1 MQQSIFFMR
10 WSAVLL
16 LVFLVACNN
25 PLSKTYSLKTYE
37 EDMGQIRESTKIGY
51 DDIELLTKYIIVSRL
66 AGNDLQGKTY
76 EEILDKIKDIR
87 KNNATQND
95 QLQMEKELKR
105 ERMGS
110 LASVGLSEKKIV
122 ILDKKEFILYTIN
135 FHNKSSKNINI
146 IVGSISLQ
154 DLLER
159 EIKKI
164 DILLD
169 EELIKNGKVQKIIR
183 IPYDPAD
190 ENDQRIKSKSI
201 TDLRI
206 EWNPEKIIFTDG
218 SVAQ

>member
-1 MQQSIFFMR
+1 MR